1 MAPVLNFALALAMP
15 ILSLAAALP
24 TGAELENRATTLG
37 GTPDIVGGTTA
48 ALGEF
53 PYLVS
58 LSYSGS
64 HFCGGVLLNAYTV
77 LTAAHCSVSY
87 SASSVKVRAG
97 TLTWASGG
105 TQVGVSKV
113 VVHPSY
119 SSSTTNNDIALWHLS
134 TALPASSTIGYAKLP
149 VQGSDPVVGSTTTVA
164 GWYVFP
170 MLQQSLFGERALIVN
185 RGLLT
190 ENASTLPSTLRKV
203 SVPVIS
209 RASCQAEYGTS
220 AVTTNMWCAGY
231 AAGGKDSCSGDS
243 GGPII
248 DTATGVL
255 EGTVSW
261 GQGCAEAGYAGVYA
275 RVGNYVTYIN
285 SNLWTSL

>member
-1 MAPVLNFALALAMP
+1 MAPILNFALALAMP
-15 ILSLAAALP
+15 ILSMAAALP
-24 TGAELENRATTLG
+24 SGTELENRGTTLT
-37 GTPDIVGGTTA
+37 GTVGIVGGTTA

-53 PYLVS
+53 PYIVS
-58 LSYSGS
+58 LTYAGS

-119 SSSTTNNDIALWHLS
+119 NSRTIDNDIALWHLS
-134 TALPASSTIGYAKLP
+134 TAIPSSSTIGYAKLP
-149 VQGSDPVVGSTTTVA
+149 VQGSDPVVGSTATVA
-164 GWYVFP
+164 GW
-170 MLQQSLFGERALIVN
+170 
-185 RGLLT
+185 GLLT
-190 ENASTLPSTLRKV
+190 ENSSSLPATLRKV

-209 RASCQAEYGTS
+209 RSTCQAEYGTS
-220 AVTTNMWCAGY
+220 SVTTNMWCAGVTG
-231 AAGGKDSCSGDS
+231 GGKDSCSGDS

-248 DTATGVL
+248 DAATGVL

-261 GQGCAEAGYAGVYA
+261 GQGCAEAGYAGVYS
-275 RVGNYVTYIN
+275 RVGNYVTYIQ
-285 SNLWTSL
+285 SSLWTSL

>member
-1 MAPVLNFALALAMP
+1 MAPILNFALALAMP
-15 ILSLAAALP
+15 ILSMAAALP
-24 TGAELENRATTLG
+24 TGADLENRATTLG

-53 PYLVS
+53 PYIVS

-164 GWYVFP
+164 GW
-170 MLQQSLFGERALIVN
+170 
-185 RGLLT
+185 GLLT
-190 ENASTLPSTLRKV
+190 ENGSTLPSTLRKV

-248 DTATGVL
+248 DAATGVL
-255 EGTVSW
+255 DGTVSW

>member
-1 MAPVLNFALALAMP
+1 MAPILNFALALAMP

-97 TLTWASGG
+97 TLVCS
-105 TQVGVSKV
+105 
-113 VVHPSY
+113 
-119 SSSTTNNDIALWHLS
+119 HLS
-134 TALPASSTIGYAKLP
+134 CVLHQTQDLEEH
-149 VQGSDPVVGSTTTVA
+149 
-164 GWYVFP
+164 
-170 MLQQSLFGERALIVN
+170 LFR
-185 RGLLT
+185 LLDHPH
-190 ENASTLPSTLRKV
+190 L
-203 SVPVIS
+203 
-209 RASCQAEYGTS
+209 
-220 AVTTNMWCAGY
+220 
-231 AAGGKDSCSGDS
+231 
-243 GGPII
+243 
-248 DTATGVL
+248 VL
-255 EGTVSW
+255 
-261 GQGCAEAGYAGVYA
+261 
-275 RVGNYVTYIN
+275 
-285 SNLWTSL
+285 